1 MPSPGSRAGA
11 PRPILPPRPQSR
23 SGAVRV
29 PPMPES
35 SENPAGEPARP
46 ATVLVVDDDPT
57 TRTWADVHLGSGGFR
72 TLQAASGEEALDI
85 LEHERPDLVLLDV
98 EMPGL
103 DGYATCERIRAVP
116 GLETLPVVMATGHD
130 DQQSIEHAYES
141 GATDFVTKPV
151 NWVLLNHRLPYL
163 IRAGGTATALARSRE
178 LMSAAQEMARLG
190 SWVLDLDSG
199 GVIWSDE
206 FFRRLGYEHGAV
218 SPSMDGLLER
228 VPEDQAQRLDA
239 ALVRVREQHASE
251 EVVHDV
257 VWPDGRLR
265 NVRHVIEWHGQARG
279 GEIRGIV
286 LDITE
291 QLAAQQKIHRLAYVD
306 ALTGLPNRA
315 RFNEALDRE
324 IGRAERHGHK
334 LTTLFLDLDNFKRIN
349 DTLGHGIGDRLL
361 EEVSKRLKR
370 TLRRHDAIGRPE
382 SQQGMVARLG
392 GDEFIVMLTDVAS
405 RDDVSHVAQR
415 VLEVLAEPMRLGGH
429 DVCVTPSIGIALFPE
444 NGQDSNTLLRHAD
457 TAMYHAKNSG
467 KGIFCFFDASMDT
480 SVRRRLSVEN
490 ELRKAL
496 ARGELSV
503 HYQPQLDLTSAR
515 ISGVEALA
523 RWNSATLGPV
533 SPGEFIPIAEETGMI
548 EAIGAWVLERACTDM
563 VSWREQRLDVSR
575 VAVNISPVQF
585 LQPRFADSVHEVLAR
600 TGLPAHCLDIEV
612 TEGVVVRDV
621 RRAIAV
627 LRELKDL
634 GVKISVDDFGTGYS
648 SLAQMK
654 QLPIDRLKIDQS
666 FVQQVTSSPEDAA
679 ITSAVIAMA
688 ESMSLDVVAEGV
700 ETEAQLSF
708 LARRYC
714 HTAQGYHIA
723 RPMSCEDLTRFL
735 GTHASLCAV
744 RPAESW
750 TRSTIL
756 IVDDDPAARV
766 HVRGILEG
774 GAFDVLEAESAQH
787 AFSLL
792 ACHPVQV
799 VVADQIMPNMLGTE
813 FLSRVRQLFPAVAR
827 ILLSGGIERGDL
839 MSAIND
845 SAVFRFV
852 EKSAANATL
861 VGVVADALRHG
872 ARQASD
878 PVEAQQAGPRIAA
891 GGQSPALARLSAQ
904 AAPAAAGEASSA

>member
-1 MPSPGSRAGA
+1 
-11 PRPILPPRPQSR
+11 
-23 SGAVRV
+23 
-29 PPMPES
+29 MPEPS
-35 SENPAGEPARP
+35 QSPAETPARV

-57 TRTWADVHLGSGGFR
+57 TRTWADVHLSSGGFR
-72 TLQAASGEEALDI
+72 ILEAASGEEALE
-85 LEHERPDLVLLDV
+85 LLARERPDLVLLDV

-103 DGYATCERIRAVP
+103 DGYGTCARIRTIP

-130 DQQSIEHAYES
+130 DPQSIERAYES
-141 GATDFVTKPV
+141 GATDFVIKPV
-151 NWVLLNHRLPYL
+151 NWTLLNHRLPYL

-178 LMSAAQEMARLG
+178 LMSAAQQMARLG

-199 GVIWSDE
+199 DVVWSEE
-206 FFRRLGYEHGAV
+206 FFRRLGHERGAV
-218 SPSMDGLLER
+218 RPSMQGLMAR
-228 VPEDQAQRLDA
+228 VPEDQAERLGA
-239 ALVRVREQHASE
+239 ALARVREQRASE

-257 VWPDGRLR
+257 LWPDGRLR

-324 IGRAERHGHK
+324 ITRAERHGNK
-334 LTTLFLDLDNFKRIN
+334 LAALFLDLDDFKRIN

-361 EEVSKRLKR
+361 EEVSTRLKR
-370 TLRRHDAIGRPE
+370 TVRRHDAIGHPE
-382 SQQGMVARLG
+382 SRKGMVARLG
-392 GDEFIVMLTDVAS
+392 GDEFIVMLTDLQT
-405 RDDVSHVAQR
+405 RDDVSRVAQR
-415 VLEVLAEPMRLGGH
+415 ILDALVEPMRLSGH
-429 DVCVTPSIGIALFPE
+429 DVCVTPSVGIALFPE

-467 KGIFCFFDASMDT
+467 KGTFCFFDVSMDT

-496 ARGELSV
+496 ARNEMTV

-523 RWNSATLGPV
+523 RWTSTNLGPV
-533 SPGEFIPIAEETGMI
+533 SPGEFIPIAEATGMI
-548 EAIGAWVLERACTDM
+548 ESIGAWVLERACNDM
-563 VSWREQRLDVSR
+563 VSWRRRKLDVSR

-585 LQPRFADSVHEVLAR
+585 LQPHFADSVRDVLDR

-612 TEGVVVRDV
+612 TEGVVVRDM

-700 ETEAQLSF
+700 ETEAQMSF
-708 LARRYC
+708 LSRRQC
-714 HTAQGYHIA
+714 HAAQGYHIA
-723 RPMSCEDLTRFL
+723 RPMSSEDLTRFL
-735 GTHASLCAV
+735 GTHAELCAV
-744 RPAESW
+744 RPTEAW
-750 TRSTIL
+750 TRNTIL
-756 IVDDDPAARV
+756 VVDDDPTSRTQ
-766 HVRGILEG
+766 VRGILEG
-774 GAFDVLEAESAQH
+774 GAFDVLEAESAEE

-799 VVADQIMPNMLGTE
+799 VVADQMMPNMLGTE
-813 FLSRVRQLFPAVAR
+813 LLSRVRQLFPAVAR

-839 MSAIND
+839 MSAINE

-852 EKSAANATL
+852 EKSAAPSTL
-861 VGVVADALRHG
+861 VEVVGHALRHG
-872 ARQASD
+872 AQHTATSAD
-878 PVEAQQAGPRIAA
+878 APRAAARSVAA
-891 GGQSPALARLSAQ
+891 GG
-904 AAPAAAGEASSA
+904 